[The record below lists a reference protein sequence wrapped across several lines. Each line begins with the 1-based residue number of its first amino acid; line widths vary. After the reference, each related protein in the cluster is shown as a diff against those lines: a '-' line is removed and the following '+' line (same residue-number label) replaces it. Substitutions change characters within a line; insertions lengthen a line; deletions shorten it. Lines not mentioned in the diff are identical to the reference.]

1 MASLNHN
8 TLYYMENEMY
18 YVYVLI
24 MYIYECICM
33 KYTAAPQARKK
44 ILGIFNCIIAIP
56 PSIWMQFLLRKFKN
70 PNPKIQN
77 FPLPISENK
86 NPPPF
91 LEISPEEGWGFLIL
105 RGFLNWN
112 CPDRF

>member
-1 MASLNHN
+1 
-8 TLYYMENEMY
+8 MY
-18 YVYVLI
+18 YVYVLL

-44 ILGIFNCIIAIP
+44 MLGIFNCIIAIP

-86 NPPPF
+86 NPPP
-91 LEISPEEGWGFLIL
+91 LLRNLSRRRGGILNREGILKISKYPQKFFGAFGAGFWLKIL
-105 RGFLNWN
+105 
-112 CPDRF
+112 